1 MCELE
6 RPPDPEDTNRAERAD
21 GHDHGLQGFSHT
33 SDGTRRNMENGDDPV
48 ERIHIFHHV
57 DAVID
62 DCLLACK
69 DPDNIGSKD
78 QHQSACHDSIDGAHA
93 DGNLHPL
100 VHPVELPRAVVLA
113 GKGGSRHAHAQNRQQ
128 NETVN
133 FVECRIGGHYGSA
146 EAVDPGLN
154 HHVGQ
159 GDDDILYPCW
169 QTDFDDLS

>member
-69 DPDNIGSKD
+69 DPDNIGEQRSASKRLPR
-78 QHQSACHDSIDGAHA
+78 QHRRRPCRWETFI
-93 DGNLHPL
+93 PL
-100 VHPVELPRAVVLA
+100 CTRSNSPRAVVLA

-133 FVECRIGGHYGSA
+133 FVECRIGGHDGSA

-159 GDDDILYPCW
+159 GDDDILYPLLA
-169 QTDFDDLS
+169 DRF